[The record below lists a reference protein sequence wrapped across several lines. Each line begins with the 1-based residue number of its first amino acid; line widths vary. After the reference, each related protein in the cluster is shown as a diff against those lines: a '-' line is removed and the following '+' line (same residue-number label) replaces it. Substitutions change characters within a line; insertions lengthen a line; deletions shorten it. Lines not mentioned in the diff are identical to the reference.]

1 MKIGVVGGAGYV
13 GGELLRILLN
23 HPKAEIQ
30 TVTSRQHAGKY
41 VFKAHPNLRGL
52 TQLKFSPLNEEIL
65 SKECDIVFLAVPHGS
80 SMKLTPKLLNQG
92 LKVIDLSADYRLKN
106 PEDYQAWY
114 NWKHENPELLKEA
127 VYGLPEL
134 YRELIK
140 NAKLI
145 ACPGCM
151 ASASILGLAPLIKN
165 EVVEFNRIVI
175 DVKIGSS
182 GAGNQPTL
190 ASHHPERFG
199 GVRPYKPVSH
209 RHIAEIEQELSI
221 LSGKKVNVAF
231 TPHAVNMVRGI
242 LATIHCFLTKSLLIP
257 DIWRI
262 YREFYK
268 NEPFI
273 RFVKDREGLYNLP
286 NPKTL
291 NGVNICDLGF
301 ELDERI
307 GRIIVFSAI
316 DNLVKGAAGQAVQ
329 CFNIM
334 IGIDEKTG
342 LEALS
347 IHPV

>member
-1 MKIGVVGGAGYV
+1 
-13 GGELLRILLN
+13 
-23 HPKAEIQ
+23 
-30 TVTSRQHAGKY
+30 
-41 VFKAHPNLRGL
+41 
-52 TQLKFSPLNEEIL
+52 
-65 SKECDIVFLAVPHGS
+65 
-80 SMKLTPKLLNQG
+80 MKLTPKLLNQG

-114 NWKHENPELLKEA
+114 GWKHENPELLKEA

-134 YRELIK
+134 YRERIK

-165 EVVEFNRIVI
+165 EAVEFNRIVI

-182 GAGNQPTL
+182 GAGNQPSL

-199 GVRPYKPVSH
+199 GVRPYKPVNH

-242 LATIHCFLTKSLLIP
+242 LATIHCFLTKSLLMP

-286 NPKTL
+286 NPKIL
-291 NGVNICDLGF
+291 NGINICDLGF

-334 IGIDEKTG
+334 IGVDEKTG
-342 LEALS
+342 FEALS